1 MNYCVVNGVVQDH
14 IAVES
19 RGLAYGDG
27 LFTTAKIIN
36 GRVEYLPAHINRLTL
51 GCKAL
56 AITLPNVNA
65 LTTQLEAIAKPYT
78 LAVLKVI
85 ITASTGGRGYARAAN
100 NNIDIIISVHDFPTH
115 YHQLHHHGLHLGDSL
130 QQLGCNP
137 MLAGLKHL
145 NRLEQVLL
153 RKELDECN
161 YDDLLVTN
169 INNHVV
175 ETTSAN
181 VFFYLDG
188 KLHTPEIIDSGVNGI
203 MRQTLL
209 ALYPGT
215 IVSSYSLDD
224 LAQVEAMFVCNCIM
238 GVVPINTY
246 NDKALDTAPVK
257 VIQQQL
263 TNVMGE
269 HH

>member
-14 IAVES
+14 IAVAS

-36 GRVEYLPAHINRLTL
+36 GRVEYLTAHINRLTS
-51 GCKAL
+51 GCKTL
-56 AITLPNVNA
+56 AITVPNVNA
-65 LTTQLEAIAKPYT
+65 LTTQLEDIAKQYT

-100 NNIDIIISVHDFPTH
+100 NNIDIIISVYDFPTH
-115 YHQLHHHGLHLGDSL
+115 YHQLHRHGLHLGESL

-153 RKELDECN
+153 RKELDDSN

-181 VFFYLDG
+181 LFFYLNG
-188 KLHTPEIIDSGVNGI
+188 KLHTPEIINSGVNGI

-224 LAQVEAMFVCNCIM
+224 LAQVEAMFVCNSVM
-238 GVVPINTY
+238 GVVPIHTY
-246 NDKALDTAPVK
+246 NDKALPLAPIK
-257 VIQQQL
+257 AIQQRL
-263 TNVMGE
+263 TEDVGV
-269 HH
+269 HY